1 MYYSCCTFLNNN
13 ENDVRNKSLFYIA
26 QHVCMSITIGLP
38 RNCKL
43 FHIWRTAFNKL
54 VKNVNNLW
62 NKLKEDINIADANL
76 EEQSW

>member
-1 MYYSCCTFLNNN
+1 MMSET
-13 ENDVRNKSLFYIA
+13 KSLFYIA
-26 QHVCMSITIGLP
+26 QHVYMSITIP